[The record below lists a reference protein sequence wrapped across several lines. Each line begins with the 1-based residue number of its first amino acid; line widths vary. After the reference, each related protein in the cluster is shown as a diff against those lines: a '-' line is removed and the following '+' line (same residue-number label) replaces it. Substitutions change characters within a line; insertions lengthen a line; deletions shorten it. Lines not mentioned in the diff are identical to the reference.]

1 MSSWKSVTMAAAV
14 VGLMGGAIACAGSS
28 NSVGT
33 GCSGLSA
40 CCSMLPSDEVDGCQA
55 VASAPEATDSD
66 CNDALVTYQ
75 GAGFCAGGG
84 GAGSADSG
92 ATGCGALSACCPS
105 VPVAGDPAAC
115 AMVASD
121 GTEEAC
127 QESLE
132 AYQTAGYCSSGDTLC
147 KPGFCMGGPTAIPV
161 TQGCA
166 SLASC
171 CGTLSATEAEA
182 CDSIVS
188 EGDDSACAETLSD
201 LQSAGS
207 CS

>member
-1 MSSWKSVTMAAAV
+1 MSSWKSMTMAAAV
-14 VGLMGGAIACAGSS
+14 LGLTSGALGCAGSS

-33 GCSGLSA
+33 GCGGLSA
-40 CCSMLPSDEVDGCQA
+40 CCSMLPSDEVGGCQA

-66 CNDALVTYQ
+66 CNEALASYQ
-75 GAGFCAGGG
+75 GAGFCGAT
-84 GAGSADSG
+84 AGSSGADSG

-132 AYQTAGYCSSGDTLC
+132 AYQRAGYCSSDVPLC
-147 KPGFCMGGPTAIPV
+147 PSGFCTKGSSASPDCI
-161 TQGCA
+161 

-171 CGTLSATEAEA
+171 CGTLAGSEAEA
-182 CDSIVS
+182 CDTVVS
-188 EGDDSACAETLSD
+188 EGDDSECATTLSD
-201 LQSAGS
+201 FQSAGS
-207 CS
+207 CE